1 MHEGIFGL
9 LTSYRTLEWYEA
21 APYWAAVA
29 WFVAVGGCVGSF
41 LNVVALR
48 QPRGEDFVARPSQ
61 CPVCGHR
68 LRWRHNLPL
77 IGYLALRGRCYDC
90 HTRIPIRYWLWE
102 LAFAAAFGVVGAFVA
117 SRYF

>member
-1 MHEGIFGL
+1 MHDWLANL
-9 LTSYRTLEWYEA
+9 LDFERTPWWLEH
-21 APYWAAVA
+21 APYWAAVL

-48 QPRGEDFVARPSQ
+48 TPKGEDFVARPSE

-77 IGYLALRGRCYDC
+77 IGYPMLRGRCYDC

-102 LAFAAAFGVVGAFVA
+102 VAFAALFGVIGAIVA
-117 SRYF
+117 RPYF